1 MSFREINLTLGRKV
15 EICQIIELTRS
26 HTFQAIQQGTS
37 HSNDYNVGAIRRNRK
52 DFDNLQNKK

>member
-1 MSFREINLTLGRKV
+1 MPFREINLTLGRKV

-37 HSNDYNVGAIRRNRK
+37 HSSNN
-52 DFDNLQNKK
+52 